1 MLIKASQYFEITSFS
16 INFTSVFIN
25 TCDDSQMNL
34 HKDNFLMSF
43 YKHLILLYNTSIM
56 PVFTEEEKRILL
68 QTPIE
73 LILQLSDGK
82 ANRIDRYCHIH
93 KKEELRKQLFF
104 FHLYVDV

>member
-43 YKHLILLYNTSIM
+43 YKNLILLYKGDVFGRSCRYWIGVNLHFWIIKSI
-56 PVFTEEEKRILL
+56 F
-68 QTPIE
+68 
-73 LILQLSDGK
+73 LSLSLENSGIAGK
-82 ANRIDRYCHIH
+82 IFID
-93 KKEELRKQLFF
+93 
-104 FHLYVDV
+104 